1 MTTIILAAGYGTRLY
16 PLTLNKPKALLS
28 VGGKT
33 ILDRL
38 VEKIALIEDNRKIYI
53 VTNEKFNKG
62 FTDWAKSVDYG
73 CEIEVIN
80 DLTLSNETRLGAIGD
95 INLALKSKKIE
106 DDLFITGSDNLFDMD
121 LGDFVDFAKKKRPS
135 SAMVFFD
142 VKDIKLA
149 TKYGI
154 GSLDN
159 DAKVIGFEEKP
170 ASPKSTL
177 AATALYF
184 IPKEKI
190 GKVFE
195 YMDTDQSKDAP
206 GNLLLWLAKVDK
218 VYGYVLKKAWYDIG
232 DKESLRKADEEFKKR
247 PASPAG
253 REEGK

>member
-1 MTTIILAAGYGTRLY
+1 MVTIILAAGYGTRLY
-16 PLTLNKPKALLS
+16 PLTIDRPKALLE

-38 VEKIALIEDNRKIYI
+38 VEKIVFMKDNKKIYI
-53 VTNEKFNKG
+53 VTNEKFNKK
-62 FTDWAKSVDYG
+62 FNDWARSASYA

-95 INLALKSKKIE
+95 IDLALRSKKIK
-106 DDLFITGSDNLFDMD
+106 DDLLITGSDNLFDMS
-121 LGDFVDFAKKKRPS
+121 LKDFADFARKKRPS
-135 SAMVFFD
+135 SSMVFFD

-154 GSLDN
+154 GNLDN

-184 IPKEKI
+184 IPKEKLD
-190 GKVFE
+190 KVFE
-195 YMDTDQSKDAP
+195 YMDTGLSKDAP
-206 GNLLLWLAKVDK
+206 GNLLLWLTKEDR

-232 DKESLRKADEEFKKR
+232 DKESLEKADEEFTKKS
-247 PASPAG
+247 A
-253 REEGK
+253 